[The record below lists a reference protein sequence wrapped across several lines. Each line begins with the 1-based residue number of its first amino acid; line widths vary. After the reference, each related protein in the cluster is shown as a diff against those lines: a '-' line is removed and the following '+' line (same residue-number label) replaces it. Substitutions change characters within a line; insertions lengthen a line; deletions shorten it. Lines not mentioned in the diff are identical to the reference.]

1 MQLKLYSGFFEQVF
15 ERVISIAAEGY
26 EALYFG
32 IYQHLGAE
40 YAWWMCG
47 IDRGASEVNTMERCL
62 YDYILL
68 GMNSPA
74 YFLPGSRFDIH
85 LVPETAKFEAIF
97 DPGGS
102 AVIAGG

>member
-1 MQLKLYSGFFEQVF
+1 MQLKLYSSFFEQVF
-15 ERVISIAAEGY
+15 ERVIGIAAEGY
-26 EALYFG
+26 EALYFS
-32 IYQHLGAE
+32 IHQHLGAQ

-47 IDRGASEVNTMERCL
+47 IDRGVCEVNAMKGCL
-62 YDYILL
+62 YDYVLF
-68 GMNSPA
+68 GVNSPA

-85 LVPETAKFEAIF
+85 LIPEAAKFKAIF